1 MFKYILRRL
10 IWFIPVIF
18 AVIVLI
24 FTLMYFTPGDPA
36 RIILGSTAS
45 DSDIE
50 FLREDMG
57 LNDPFLIRLFDY
69 LKNIVLHFDF
79 GDSYLTGKPVTQELI
94 VRFPRT
100 LMLALSCMM
109 VSLMIGVPLG
119 VNAAVNQN
127 KLGDN
132 LSMMVALVGISA
144 PGFWVALLLVLL
156 FALKLRWLPP
166 SGIGSWKNYVLP
178 IIAGSVA
185 GIAAQAR
192 QSRSSMLEVIRSDYI
207 TTARA
212 KGQIERKVIYFHA
225 LRNALIPVITVAGGS
240 FAASLA
246 GTLVLET
253 IFAIP
258 GMGIYLMNAVNQ
270 RDYPVIQGG
279 VIVTA
284 ISFGMI
290 MLIVDLIFAFID
302 PRIKAQYKK

>member
-1 MFKYILRRL
+1 M
-10 IWFIPVIF
+10 
-18 AVIVLI
+18 
-24 FTLMYFTPGDPA
+24 
-36 RIILGSTAS
+36 
-45 DSDIE
+45 
-50 FLREDMG
+50 
-57 LNDPFLIRLFDY
+57 
-69 LKNIVLHFDF
+69 
-79 GDSYLTGKPVTQELI
+79 
-94 VRFPRT
+94 
-100 LMLALSCMM
+100 
-109 VSLMIGVPLG
+109 G

-225 LRNALIPVITVAGGS
+225 LRNALIPVITVAG
-240 FAASLA
+240 
-246 GTLVLET
+246 
-253 IFAIP
+253 
-258 GMGIYLMNAVNQ
+258 
-270 RDYPVIQGG
+270 RVIRCITRRNPCARNHFCHSRNG
-279 VIVTA
+279 
-284 ISFGMI
+284 
-290 MLIVDLIFAFID
+290 DL
-302 PRIKAQYKK
+302 PNECG